1 MPRPTK
7 CTPEL
12 TEKICEYLASGC
24 YACTACQLV
33 GIGTTTLQEWQ
44 VKGAAGEE
52 PYASFTAAIKEAEA
66 KAEARAVALVQKA
79 MVDDWKAAMTWMER
93 KFPDRWSRGERREH
107 TGPGGGPVQV
117 VPIFA
122 PEDPLN
128 HINDDNTGDEEDDEA
143 SEAAADATE

>member
-24 YACTACQLV
+24 YVCTACQLV
-33 GIGTTTLQEWQ
+33 GIGTSTLQEWQ
-44 VKGAAGEE
+44 TKGAAGEE
-52 PYASFTAAIKEAEA
+52 PYAAFTAAIKEAEA

-93 KFPDRWSRGERREH
+93 KFPDRWSRGERREISGSINQTVIIPVH
-107 TGPGGGPVQV
+107 GPD
-117 VPIFA
+117 
-122 PEDPLN
+122 DPLA
-128 HINDDNTGDEEDDEA
+128 DEEPDGSDI
-143 SEAAADATE
+143 SE